1 MKFEELN
8 LDNNLVKAVEELG
21 YESPTSIQE
30 KSIPFIKEGNDVVAQ
45 SETGSGKTAA
55 FGLPILE
62 KITQGNGLQCVIIA
76 PTRELAEQITKEIN
90 KFSKYKRVL
99 TLSVYGGVSINP
111 QIEKLRRADIVI
123 ATPGRL
129 NDHIQR
135 RTINLNHVKFLVLDE
150 ADKMFEMGFIDDIK
164 TIIQNLPKDRQT
176 LLFSATISR
185 EIMQLASHYMKNPV
199 SIKTKV
205 YVDKSSLKQEYY
217 NVQTRDKFSFLLHV
231 IKQENPNLA
240 IVFCGTRHTA
250 DLVSKNLY
258 KNGVNCM
265 ALHGGFSQNKRN
277 QIISNFHSGKIHV
290 LIATDVAAR
299 GLDIKN
305 VTHII
310 NYDIPKTSQEYVH
323 RIGRTAR
330 AGKSGK
336 AISLLA
342 ERDHDNFRRV
352 LEDRSLVIE
361 SLQTPDFQRVPF
373 VVKLNT
379 DHGNFRSRSDGHG
392 GNGHFRPRESGHS
405 HFRPGFA
412 RRSFR

>member
-1 MKFEELN
+1 MKFIELN

-21 YESPTSIQE
+21 FESPTFIQE
-30 KSIPFIKEGNDVVAQ
+30 KSIPVIKEGKDVIAQ

-76 PTRELAEQITKEIN
+76 PTRELAEQLTKEIN
-90 KFSKYKRVL
+90 KFSKYKRVI
-99 TLSVYGGVSINP
+99 TLPVYGGVSINP
-111 QIEKLRRADIVI
+111 QIQKLPRTDIVV

-129 NDHIQR
+129 TDHIQR
-135 RTINLNHVKFLVLDE
+135 RTINFKNVKFLVLDE

-164 TIIQNLPKDRQT
+164 TIIHNLPTNRQT
-176 LLFSATISR
+176 LLFSATISK
-185 EIMQLASHYMKNPV
+185 EILHLAQDYMKNPV

-205 YVDKSSLKQEYY
+205 YVDDASLKQEYY
-217 NVQTRDKFSFLLHV
+217 NVQMRDKFSFLLH
-231 IKQENPNLA
+231 ILKQENPNLA

-277 QIISNFHSGKIHV
+277 MVISGFHSGKIHI

-310 NYDIPKTSQEYVH
+310 NYDIPKTSHEYVH

-330 AGKSGK
+330 AGKTGK
-336 AISLLA
+336 AISILS

-352 LEDRSLVIE
+352 LEDRSLNIDA
-361 SLQTPDFQRVPF
+361 LKTPEFQRVPF
-373 VVKLNT
+373 FARSNN
-379 DHGNFRSRSDGHG
+379 DHGNFRSHDNAR
-392 GNGHFRPRESGHS
+392 GNGHFRPRDDHS